1 MKEDVKHRFQRLLR
15 LLDEIKA
22 NPGQSA
28 QQLAETFGESKRNL
42 FRDIKL
48 LQESGFDISSEGGYR
63 LGDDDSD
70 GPASALSQPQQGMHP
85 WDVKAASPVEVQIKV
100 EPGLAKF
107 LQTNP
112 LHPSQE
118 IKGDRLT
125 LRVSGPDRIVDWL
138 MSVQSAELVSP
149 SWLRG
154 TVARRAKD
162 LAQRYSGSAK

>member
-1 MKEDVKHRFQRLLR
+1 MKEDVNHRFQRLLR

-63 LGDDDSD
+63 LGDDEGVGVL
-70 GPASALSQPQQGMHP
+70 GPPETGMHP
-85 WDVKAASPVEVQIKV
+85 WDVKAASPVEVEIKV
-100 EPGLAKF
+100 EPGLAKV
-107 LQTNP
+107 LEKNP
-112 LHPSQE
+112 LHPSQQL
-118 IKGDRLT
+118 KGDRLK
-125 LRVSGPDRIVDWL
+125 LKVSGPDRIVDWL
-138 MSVQSAELVSP
+138 MSVQAAELVSP
-149 SWLRG
+149 RWLRG

-162 LAQRYSGSAK
+162 LAQRYS